1 MKELEING
9 RRTQVAST
17 IDAVGVFCPVP
28 IVRLK
33 LGIEHLNSGQVVE
46 VLADDPAFKEDV
58 STWCKHT
65 NNELLLLTR
74 NEEDIFVAYVQKT

>member
-46 VLADDPAFKEDV
+46 VLADDPAFEEDV